1 MDIHVELREIWW
13 KLVLWIRN
21 FLYKNPINTS
31 NFIKRV
37 NLRWKHVRFIYTVV
51 PRWAII
57 IKPIDLLFFFLNM
70 LIKRSLHKLLHT
82 TFIGPIKSPLS
93 NPSPSWAN
101 KFPVFDGS
109 TPKVPFHGNLR
120 VVHSSSLKMPSDAE
134 LAQWMTLSF
143 RYISESLIRLLEIN
157 VHIVYRYTNISTSC
171 FTLR

>member
-1 MDIHVELREIWW
+1 
-13 KLVLWIRN
+13 
-21 FLYKNPINTS
+21 
-31 NFIKRV
+31 
-37 NLRWKHVRFIYTVV
+37 
-51 PRWAII
+51 
-57 IKPIDLLFFFLNM
+57 M

-82 TFIGPIKSPLS
+82 AFIGSIKSPLS

-157 VHIVYRYTNISTSC
+157 VHIVYRYIQISVLPVLLYVSITIWLNVLTFLKFSIVIPTC
-171 FTLR
+171 SNMISVNYLLYLMWMAPSLE